1 MLVPFVLYIQKKR
14 KNKQQE
20 KGKNQAQNGQSNPA
34 SNILTQ
40 KSNQLQECLPVL
52 SVYSCSSS
60 LIFFFDWK
68 HNYQPVKDPWSFF
81 FSPEMQSAGQKQ
93 FGQVLQRHGCTCSAK
108 QTDDLGQFVILPC

>member
-20 KGKNQAQNGQSNPA
+20 KGKNQAQDGQSNPA

-40 KSNQLQECLPVL
+40 KSNQLQKCLPVL

-60 LIFFFDWK
+60 LIFFFFDWK
-68 HNYQPVKDPWSFF
+68 HNYQPVKDPWSFLF
-81 FSPEMQSAGQKQ
+81 LPRDAERRPKAVWPSAPAPWLHLFSKADG
-93 FGQVLQRHGCTCSAK
+93 
-108 QTDDLGQFVILPC
+108 